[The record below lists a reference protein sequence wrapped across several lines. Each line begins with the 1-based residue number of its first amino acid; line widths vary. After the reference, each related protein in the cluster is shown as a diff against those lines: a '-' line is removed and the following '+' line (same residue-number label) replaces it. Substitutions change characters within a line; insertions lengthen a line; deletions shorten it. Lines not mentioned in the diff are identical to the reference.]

1 MKSIKIGSLVVYVIL
16 IYVAINFPLTV
27 VSQFSI
33 GTLVLLAAL
42 HTMECYIYRKLAQ
55 QAPGGVG
62 WNLLNLFLFGLF
74 HMMDMKDEIR
84 ARGEVPA
91 S

>member
-1 MKSIKIGSLVVYVIL
+1 MKSIKIGTLVVYVIL
-16 IYVAINFPLTV
+16 IYVAISFPLTV
-27 VSQFSI
+27 FSQFCI
-33 GTLVLLAAL
+33 GVLVLLAAL
-42 HTMECYIYRKLAQ
+42 HAMECYLYRKLAQ
-55 QAPGGVG
+55 QASGGVG
-62 WNLLNLFLFGLF
+62 WNLLNVFLFGVL